1 MIAVLAMAFLN
12 TGYAQSSRV
21 LVFSKTVGF
30 RHASIDAGKA
40 ALSKMA
46 AAKGFA
52 IDFTEDASQFVT
64 ANLKQY
70 NAVVFKYNRRCAEPH
85 AARGI

>member
-1 MIAVLAMAFLN
+1 MLRSMQV
-12 TGYAQSSRV
+12 S
-21 LVFSKTVGF
+21 
-30 RHASIDAGKA
+30 

-70 NAVVFKYNRRCAEPH
+70 NAVVFIQQAMC
-85 AARGI
+85 